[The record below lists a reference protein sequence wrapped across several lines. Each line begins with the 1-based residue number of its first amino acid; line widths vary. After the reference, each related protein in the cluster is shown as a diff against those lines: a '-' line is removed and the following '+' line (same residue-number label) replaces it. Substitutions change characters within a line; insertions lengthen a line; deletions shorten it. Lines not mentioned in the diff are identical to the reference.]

1 MEYNSFVLEGIKS
14 DAEMKLQLE
23 IIPKSHN
30 ITCSPVQG
38 VRQSQKLAEMMC
50 LNFCLGK
57 KTNEYGKIKGH
68 VNQL

>member
-1 MEYNSFVLEGIKS
+1 MEYNSFALEGIKS

-23 IIPKSHN
+23 IILRSH
-30 ITCSPVQG
+30 
-38 VRQSQKLAEMMC
+38 MC